1 MDLEIMVEIHNLVDG
16 LALVVAVVLVPLEEM
31 VLDLLHHGVIRVALV
46 VLEELIQSQM
56 VQLQFTMLVV
66 VVAMVLVPVVVLA
79 KVEEVLEL

>member
-16 LALVVAVVLVPLEEM
+16 LALVVAVVLVPLEDK